1 MKNRGKNIGL
11 LLTGMAV
18 GAALCGGAY
27 AAGIVAQPT
36 WQPIF
41 VDGQQVEM
49 EAYNI
54 NGNNYVKLRDIG
66 KEVGFNVYWQDGVQ
80 VDSDADYTGEPLAA
94 TAPTVSDAISSD
106 TKDLD
111 AVKQEI
117 VDLTNALRKEH
128 GLDALGTSDLLMR
141 AAQVRAEEMAAT
153 GNYSHVRPDG
163 RKYYTV
169 TDCSQTTENI
179 HRINQEW
186 LKTTGKTLAEAA
198 VDDWAAS
205 QGHLDHMMS
214 KTVYMVGVGIAEGT
228 NAAGEPCWYC
238 VQEFCPNGYAVSWVD
253 DPALS

>member
-1 MKNRGKNIGL
+1 MTSYNRSKPRRFLEKFSAKRTIRKASVFSE
-11 LLTGMAV
+11 TGPDLAAHIEGAQGAGHAV
-18 GAALCGGAY
+18 PPGEVHGCLDRLGDA
-27 AAGIVAQPT
+27 AAGE
-36 WQPIF
+36 
-41 VDGQQVEM
+41 G
-49 EAYNI
+49 
-54 NGNNYVKLRDIG
+54 
-66 KEVGFNVYWQDGVQ
+66 
-80 VDSDADYTGEPLAA
+80 
-94 TAPTVSDAISSD
+94 
-106 TKDLD
+106 LD
-111 AVKQEI
+111 A
-117 VDLTNALRKEH
+117 H